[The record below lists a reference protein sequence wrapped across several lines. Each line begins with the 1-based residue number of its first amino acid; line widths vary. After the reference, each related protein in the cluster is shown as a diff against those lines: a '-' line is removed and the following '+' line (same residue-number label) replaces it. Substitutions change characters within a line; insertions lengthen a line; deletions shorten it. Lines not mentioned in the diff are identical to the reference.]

1 MVRWRTKW
9 VKVGGGWSKI
19 QTSEKEIVHGDVMY
33 IMGFPGGTSGK
44 ELPAKTEDIKR
55 RGFDPWVRKIPWRRA
70 WKLTPVFLP
79 GESVLT
85 YSLPNFALLHVHF

>member
-1 MVRWRTKW
+1 MFARHGE
-9 VKVGGGWSKI
+9 KVDKMGQGGVGWSKI

-55 RGFDPWVRKIPWRRA
+55 HGFNPWVRKIPWRRA
-70 WKLTPVFLP
+70 WEHSSILAHSCP
-79 GESVLT
+79 ESQ
-85 YSLPNFALLHVHF
+85 S